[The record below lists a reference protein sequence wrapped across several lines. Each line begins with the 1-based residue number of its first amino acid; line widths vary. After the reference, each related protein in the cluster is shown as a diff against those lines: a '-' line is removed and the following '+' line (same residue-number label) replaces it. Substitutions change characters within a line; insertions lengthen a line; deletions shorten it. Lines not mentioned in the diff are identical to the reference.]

1 MSTYAKAGCD
11 LLRIARRHSAHV
23 ETLDEES
30 DCKVR
35 PCGFGLVRVEIRS
48 SAFEAAMYIGNGNFN
63 VVCHSLNEPT
73 RA

>member
-1 MSTYAKAGCD
+1 MRTYAKAGSD

-23 ETLDEES
+23 EALDAES
-30 DCKVR
+30 DGKVR
-35 PCGFGLVRVEIRS
+35 PRGLGLVRVKIGS
-48 SAFEAAMYIGNGNFN
+48 SAFEAAVHVGNANFN

>member
-1 MSTYAKAGCD
+1 MRTYAKAGND

-23 ETLDEES
+23 EALDAES
-30 DCKVR
+30 DGKVR
-35 PCGFGLVRVEIRS
+35 PCGLGLVHVEIRS
-48 SAFEAAMYIGNGNFN
+48 SAFEAAVHIGNAYFN